1 MTAVRIKIGDLVVR
15 ASLNDSNTAQ
25 RIKAALPFESKAQ
38 RWGDEV
44 YFSVPVE
51 AGKENAQED
60 VPSGTVA
67 YWLAGKALC
76 LFFGQ
81 KPYGAVNVVGVLEG
95 DPTVLA
101 ATVEGQ
107 FVRVETA

>member
-25 RIKAALPFESKAQ
+25 RIKAALPFESK
-38 RWGDEV
+38 V